1 MKWMLGKLAEGFKIK
16 TKKIGLGP
24 EEVRETRVLN
34 RVTRAT
40 EQGWEY
46 EADERR
52 SWWYVEW
59 GWKEP
64 RG

>member
-1 MKWMLGKLAEGFKIK
+1 MDVGELG
-16 TKKIGLGP
+16 KKIGLGP

-34 RVTRAT
+34 RVI
-40 EQGWEY
+40 
-46 EADERR
+46 RR
-52 SWWYVEW
+52 RSKDGNMRRIRDMGSWWYVEW